1 LEGEPPGSSGG
12 EFGGRACAESFLFRL
27 ASDGDMEA
35 WPTAAAVP
43 AKATEYWPSQQSTCS
58 WLNSWAGTEGAN
70 AEPAAKRTATE
81 GGTEQRAPD
90 VKGKESGG
98 AKSFNRFGTK
108 DPQAAENAVR
118 QLRKLGV
125 AVKVTLADVG
135 GADHALQQ
143 LRENIELPMRKPK
156 VFSTLGV
163 APPIGSLM
171 YGPSGCGKTLIARA
185 LGNELNLH
193 VVTVDAP
200 ALVTDLL
207 GESELV
213 LRAAFA
219 EAEKNQPALV
229 FIEQLDAV
237 APKRGRDSGSS
248 VESRIVSTL
257 LSCMDEVHA
266 GWMPP
271 RSPKD
276 DGDGGAPWAPKR
288 VCVLAATRSINSIDT
303 ALRRAGRFEREICVR
318 CPDAAGRLE
327 MLQVMTRDMCLD
339 GEVDLAVVADEAQG
353 YVGADLAALCRHAGL
368 ACIREAISK
377 DKNGGAGLG
386 WDAQK
391 VEALKS
397 ASVLQREAS
406 MASLDD
412 PSTAASLAVA
422 QRHFTEAAYRI
433 ACPSALREHIGS
445 GDRGTGPS
453 SRLKWADVGG
463 IDAQRRDVE
472 ELVSYPLLHHDKFKR
487 LGVRPPKGVLMY
499 GPPGVGKTLLA
510 RVVASECNCNLITV
524 NGPELLSPYV
534 GQSEARLRELFAAAR
549 QSAPCVLFLDEID
562 AMAQVEENSQ
572 FC

>member
-1 LEGEPPGSSGG
+1 M
-12 EFGGRACAESFLFRL
+12 
-27 ASDGDMEA
+27 DG

-43 AKATEYWPSQQSTCS
+43 AQATEYWPSQQSTCS
-58 WLNSWAGTEGAN
+58 WLNSWAGTEGGSAN
-70 AEPAAKRTATE
+70 AEPAAKRAATE
-81 GGTEQRAPD
+81 GSKDEGGLNAR
-90 VKGKESGG
+90 VSGG

-108 DPQAAENAVR
+108 DPKAAENAVR
-118 QLRKLGV
+118 QLRKLGI
-125 AVKVTLADVG
+125 AVKVKFADVAG
-135 GADHALQQ
+135 CDHALQQ

-156 VFSTLGV
+156 IFSALGV

-207 GESELV
+207 GESELM

-219 EAEKNQPALV
+219 EAVQNQPAVV

-257 LSCMDEVHA
+257 LACMDEVHA

-271 RSPKD
+271 SSPRDED
-276 DGDGGAPWAPKR
+276 DAAPPWAPKR
-288 VCVLAATRSINSIDT
+288 VCVLAATRSINSIDP

-327 MLQVMTRDMCLD
+327 MLQVMTRDMLLD
-339 GEVDLAVVADEAQG
+339 DDVDLIAVADEAQG

-368 ACIREAISK
+368 ACIREAIAQ
-377 DKNGGAGLG
+377 DKKVDAGDG
-386 WDAQK
+386 WDTQK
-391 VEALKS
+391 IEALKA
-397 ASVLQREAS
+397 ASVLQRQSS
-406 MASLDD
+406 MASSDE
-412 PSTAASLAVA
+412 PSTASSLAVA

-433 ACPSALREHIGS
+433 GCPSALREHVGS
-445 GDRGTGPS
+445 SDRTPDGAR
-453 SRLKWADVGG
+453 RLTWADVGG
-463 IDAQRRDVE
+463 IDAQRRDVQ
-472 ELVSYPLLHHDKFKR
+472 ELVSYPLLHHDKFLR
-487 LGVRPPKGVLMY
+487 LGVRPPKGVLLY

-534 GQSEARLRELFAAAR
+534 GQSEARLRGLFSAAR

-562 AMAQVEENSQ
+562 AMAQVNK
-572 FC
+572 F